1 MEWTYWVFTLFQSTK
16 YNRSYRHSSLF
27 NGTEI
32 HHEDKISWNAVLVS
46 HSLSPFVT
54 TKFSFVLHPL
64 CSCSPSLSCNEVE
77 TPQISNILS
86 LSLTF
91 AFISQKLPI
100 SLLLLLLVVWPQ
112 IIFLSLAPKRIT
124 FLFSFLIITNT
135 RTYTLF
141 LSFIFISSSTN
152 DIFLHFHNLFVSNL
166 ILRRNLW
173 W

>member
-1 MEWTYWVFTLFQSTK
+1 MEWTYWVFTLFHSTK
-16 YNRSYRHSSLF
+16 YNRSYRHSRLF

-100 SLLLLLLVVWPQ
+100 SDLTPTSSARCLTSNYFSLSCTEKNNFS
-112 IIFLSLAPKRIT
+112 IFFSYHHQHHELYFI
-124 FLFSFLIITNT
+124 SFLYI
-135 RTYTLF
+135 YLF
-141 LSFIFISSSTN
+141 LDKWYLSSFSQ
-152 DIFLHFHNLFVSNL
+152 L
-166 ILRRNLW
+166 ICF
-173 W
+173 